1 MQLFNMNE
9 KIVIRYAK
17 IDDVDAIVKFN
28 LEMAYET
35 EGITL
40 SIEKLIDGVK
50 AVFDDT
56 TKGFYVVAECDNK
69 PVGQALVTYEWSDWR
84 NALFWWIQSVYVL
97 PEYRGAGI
105 FRSIFTYIRSLA
117 ESSNV
122 CGIRLYVERNNHIAK
137 SVYEKLGMEE
147 SHYDL
152 YELMLK

>member
-1 MQLFNMNE
+1 MSDN
-9 KIVIRYAK
+9 IVIRYAK
-17 IDDVDAIVKFN
+17 LSDVDAIVQFN

-35 EGITL
+35 EGISL
-40 SIEKLIDGVK
+40 SVEKLTDGVK
-50 AVFDDT
+50 AVFDDN
-56 TKGFYVVAECDNK
+56 TKGFYVIAESDNK

-84 NALFWWIQSVYVL
+84 NAIFWWIQSVYVV

-105 FRSIFTYIRSLA
+105 FKEIFNYIRSTA

-137 SVYEKLGMEE
+137 SVYKRLGMEE

>member
-1 MQLFNMNE
+1 MSDN
-9 KIVIRYAK
+9 IVIRYAK
-17 IDDVDAIVKFN
+17 LSDVDAIVQFN

-35 EGITL
+35 EGISL
-40 SIEKLIDGVK
+40 SVEKLTDGVK
-50 AVFDDT
+50 AVFDDN
-56 TKGFYVVAECDNK
+56 TKGFYVIAESDNK

-84 NALFWWIQSVYVL
+84 NAIFWWIQSVYVL

-105 FRSIFTYIRSLA
+105 FKAIFTYIRLTA

-137 SVYEKLGMEE
+137 SVYKRLGMEE

>member
-1 MQLFNMNE
+1 MSNN
-9 KIVIRYAK
+9 IVIRYAK
-17 IDDVDAIVKFN
+17 LSDVDAIVQFN

-35 EGITL
+35 EGISL
-40 SIEKLIDGVK
+40 SIEKLTDGVK
-50 AVFDDT
+50 AVFDDN
-56 TKGFYVVAECDNK
+56 TKGFYVIAESDDK

-84 NALFWWIQSVYVL
+84 NAIFWWIQSVYVV

-105 FRSIFTYIRSLA
+105 FKAIFTYIRSTA

-137 SVYEKLGMEE
+137 SVYKRLGMEE